1 MAECNREKSK
11 LALSSISGRKTD
23 FSYEEIKEMG
33 FIPRMQPSLYEIKEW
48 AEDFIQQQLDFFM
61 RGNTP

>member
-1 MAECNREKSK
+1 
-11 LALSSISGRKTD
+11 
-23 FSYEEIKEMG
+23 MG